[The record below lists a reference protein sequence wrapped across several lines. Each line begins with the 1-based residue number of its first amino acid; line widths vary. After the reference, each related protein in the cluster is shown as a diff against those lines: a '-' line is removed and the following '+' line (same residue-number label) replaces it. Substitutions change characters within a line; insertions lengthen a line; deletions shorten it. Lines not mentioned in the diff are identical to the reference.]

1 VLAAF
6 MNHSVDNVMDKALW
20 SQERWRNQNISRFDL
35 VQDFF
40 DSLVPPTADNNNT
53 IDDNDDDDNQQSNQ
67 QLLKVL
73 LPKLKILVTT
83 KSNGLEILEASSR
96 DELLDLMIKTTWV
109 PVLTGRGIL
118 FDDQDLYLDGGFSR
132 FLHPECEY
140 RLDLPVTWET
150 VVHTFTPS
158 LTEDTIRELWRT
170 GYGYEHDRFP
180 KRNDELFSS
189 SDINNLVV
197 SPL

>member
-1 VLAAF
+1 
-6 MNHSVDNVMDKALW
+6 MNHTVDTVMDAALW
-20 SQERWRNQNISRFDL
+20 SQERWMNQNISRFDL

-40 DSLVPPTADNNNT
+40 DSLVPPTDHN
-53 IDDNDDDDNQQSNQ
+53 DDDDDDDNQQSSQ

-96 DELLDLMIKTTWV
+96 EELLDFMIKTTWV
-109 PVLTGRGIL
+109 PVLTGRGML

-158 LTEDTIRELWRT
+158 LTKDTIRELWT
-170 GYGYEHDRFP
+170 AGYGYEHYRFP
-180 KRNDELFSS
+180 KRNDEFSS
-189 SDINNLVV
+189 SDINFKY
-197 SPL
+197 